1 MDSGR
6 NSVLAVKDEVAAV
19 PVTYLGLVGD
29 SLIKILRDI
38 FDLPEL
44 LIPLVSVAGNLQLA
58 AVDDLTMFCTVVC
71 IISFSSSLGKISGKL
86 CLLLPV
92 P

>member
-6 NSVLAVKDEVAAV
+6 NSVLAIKDEIAAV

-58 AVDDLTMFCTVVC
+58 AVDDHFLVGFHYV
-71 IISFSSSLGKISGKL
+71 LYG
-86 CLLLPV
+86 CLHHFFFFLPW
-92 P
+92 